1 MEDAQMQP
9 AAKTWAEMTW
19 QEKREERFK
28 QWLAAPGVQFVSA
41 EAEKLYKQR
50 VTRFIKAIKM
60 EEPDRVP
67 VMLPTGSFPA
77 YYAGSS
83 FYQIMYDYG
92 ELKRA
97 WIKFM
102 DDFGDMDTFMGPGL
116 IPSGRI
122 LEALDAKTLKWPGH
136 GVGKDVTMQQIVEGE
151 YMKADEYDWLMM
163 DPTDYNLRVT
173 LPRTNGLFEPFK
185 KLPPLRFFI
194 MGQSWV
200 ALLADPEIRKVFQT
214 LMDLSDEFKQHQ
226 AAIMEVS
233 NISIARGY
241 PSLFGGVMAQA
252 PYDYFADMQRGTK
265 GIVTDLYRQPDKLLE
280 AIDIQLNLTINTTI
294 KNFPMTNCPIC
305 MMPLHKGDDAFMS
318 DKQFE
323 KFYWPSLRKLFL
335 AMIEEGLV
343 PFPFAEGRY
352 NNRLTQ
358 ITDTPKSSVVWYFD
372 QTDMAQA
379 KKFLGNVSC
388 IVGNVPA
395 SIVMTGTAKQVK
407 DNCRQLIEICAP
419 GGGYILAGGASIDK
433 GNIENLRAM
442 MEAAYDYGTYK

>member
-442 MEAAYDYGTYK
+442 MEAAYEYGTYK

>member
-1 MEDAQMQP
+1 MQP

-19 QEKREERFK
+19 QEKREARFK

-442 MEAAYDYGTYK
+442 MEAAYEYGTYK

>member
-1 MEDAQMQP
+1 MQP

-19 QEKREERFK
+19 QEKREARFK

-358 ITDTPKSSVVWYFD
+358 ITAQITDTPKSSVVWYFD

-442 MEAAYDYGTYK
+442 MEAAYEYGTYK

>member
-233 NISIARGY
+233 NISMARGY

-379 KKFLGNVSC
+379 KKVLGNVSC

-407 DNCRQLIEICAP
+407 DHCRQLIEICAP

-442 MEAAYDYGTYK
+442 MEAAYEYGTYK